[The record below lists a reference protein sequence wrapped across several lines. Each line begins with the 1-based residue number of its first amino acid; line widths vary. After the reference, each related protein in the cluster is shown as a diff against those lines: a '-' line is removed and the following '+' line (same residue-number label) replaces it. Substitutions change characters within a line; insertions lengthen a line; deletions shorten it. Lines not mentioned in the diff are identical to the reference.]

1 MARTKGSKNKVK
13 EMKET
18 KETKRK
24 VGRPK
29 KQQEGTKIEALP
41 LEEDVVK
48 LRHTLDRIPML
59 SDDGYR
65 IKETIGVL
73 KLFGYSSKQIKK
85 FLIDGT
91 IPLK

>member
-1 MARTKGSKNKVK
+1 MARPKGSKNKPK
-13 EMKET
+13 EP
-18 KETKRK
+18 KRK

-29 KQQEGTKIEALP
+29 KTQIDTVIDIAA
-41 LEEDVVK
+41 LEEDTVK

-73 KLFGYSSKQIKK
+73 KTFGYSSKQIKK

>member
-1 MARTKGSKNKVK
+1 MPRPLGSKNKP
-13 EMKET
+13 KET
-18 KETKRK
+18 VKKK

-29 KQQEGTKIEALP
+29 KTQASTEVVPFE
-41 LEEDVVK
+41 LEEDITK

-65 IKETIGVL
+65 IKETIGIL
-73 KLFGYSSKQIKK
+73 KMFGYSSEQVKL
-85 FLIDGT
+85 FLTDGT